1 MSRSLIRKNQLH
13 PDVSELI
20 REYVDNQVVYVT
32 GNQTIS
38 GTKTFSN
45 SGIFTS
51 GIDLRGSRLINHVP
65 EIVTVNSNFIIT
77 GNLNSDVI
85 LANSPTQ
92 ITGTLVNGNPLG
104 FNVSVIQV
112 IGGYVRIT
120 TSGSNVT
127 VNSRNNQ
134 FRTSAPF
141 AQINIIH
148 TGNNGY
154 IMYGDTQI

>member
-20 REYVDNQVVYVT
+20 SQYVGNQVVYVT

-38 GTKTFSN
+38 GIKTFSN
-45 SGIFTS
+45 TGVFTS
-51 GIDLRGSRLINHVP
+51 GIDLRNSRLINHVP
-65 EIVTVNSNFIIT
+65 EIVNVNSNFTIS

-85 LANSPTQ
+85 LASSNSQ
-92 ITGTLVNGNPLG
+92 ITVTLISGNPLG
-104 FNVSVIQV
+104 FHVSVIQV
-112 IGGYVRIT
+112 IGGYIRITGSGSDVRI
-120 TSGSNVT
+120 
-127 VNSRNNQ
+127 NSRNNQ
-134 FRTSAPF
+134 FRTANQF